1 MGITFEEIM
10 DILDKWEFLLG
21 QRAGRD
27 LWADKPTAVQDKDL
41 ADFNRDLEKVS
52 SFIMKNNIQNRINY
66 IDTAFKEQSGGRKI
80 MDNKDKIIA
89 FLARLVRDLAC
100 GRYITDDEMQALDNI
115 IGELP
120 DADAK
125 DFRW

>member
-1 MGITFEEIM
+1 
-10 DILDKWEFLLG
+10 
-21 QRAGRD
+21 
-27 LWADKPTAVQDKDL
+27 
-41 ADFNRDLEKVS
+41 
-52 SFIMKNNIQNRINY
+52 
-66 IDTAFKEQSGGRKI
+66 

-100 GRYITDDEMQALDNI
+100 GHYITDDEMQALDNI